1 MLIVLDVSTSI
12 RDASDFVDLCAL
24 WGYYA
29 EEHVVQTG
37 DGYLLALHRL
47 AWRKGEE
54 EQKVNIGTNSIRKPV
69 VYMHH
74 GLLMNSEVWVCLTA
88 EERCLPFKLVEKGYD
103 VWVGYAGFIGEYL
116 LISHVQ
122 FGNNR
127 GNKYSKKSVHHSPT
141 DIPFWDF
148 SMDEFAFHDIPDSIQ
163 YILDTT
169 GAPSLSYVGF
179 SQGTAQAF
187 ATLAIHPKL
196 NDQVNVFIALA
207 PAMSPAGLSNGI
219 VDALI
224 KASPQVLFLLF
235 GRRSILSSATMWQSI
250 LYPPIFVRSI
260 DIGLSFL
267 FGWHARNMST
277 SQKLA
282 AYPHLYSFTST
293 KSVVHW
299 FQIIRTKSFQM
310 YDDDVQ
316 PVLSMGSVSKY
327 TKVARFPTRNIKT
340 PIVLLYGGSDSLVDI
355 NVMLKELPAHTIA
368 TEIPHYE
375 HLDFLWARE
384 VDTLVFPHV
393 FDALESFS
401 DAEHTKEEYDR
412 YRRARHASIGAS
424 VRRPMLPPS
433 YMSEDDR
440 SPTMS
445 SYADIA
451 SVAPGPDSDALAI
464 QRNAR
469 KPDVSSPSNG
479 ARKRARVQNQY
490 EDSSESSSPV
500 EQRVKT
506 VPADES
512 PVNGDGAESPTTNRL
527 KHARSGSMGSSISF
541 GEFKGMRGI
550 SIGAGKA
557 VSGVV
562 KGVETVR
569 NMTTSSDENTNPGR
583 QKKGK
588 R

>member
-1 MLIVLDVSTSI
+1 
-12 RDASDFVDLCAL
+12 
-24 WGYYA
+24 
-29 EEHVVQTG
+29 
-37 DGYLLALHRL
+37 
-47 AWRKGEE
+47 
-54 EQKVNIGTNSIRKPV
+54 
-69 VYMHH
+69 
-74 GLLMNSEVWVCLTA
+74 
-88 EERCLPFKLVEKGYD
+88 
-103 VWVGYAGFIGEYL
+103 
-116 LISHVQ
+116 
-122 FGNNR
+122 
-127 GNKYSKKSVHHSPT
+127 
-141 DIPFWDF
+141 
-148 SMDEFAFHDIPDSIQ
+148 
-163 YILDTT
+163 
-169 GAPSLSYVGF
+169 
-179 SQGTAQAF
+179 
-187 ATLAIHPKL
+187 
-196 NDQVNVFIALA
+196 
-207 PAMSPAGLSNGI
+207 
-219 VDALI
+219 
-224 KASPQVLFLLF
+224 
-235 GRRSILSSATMWQSI
+235 
-250 LYPPIFVRSI
+250 
-260 DIGLSFL
+260 
-267 FGWHARNMST
+267 
-277 SQKLA
+277 
-282 AYPHLYSFTST
+282 
-293 KSVVHW
+293 
-299 FQIIRTKSFQM
+299 M

-355 NVMLKELPAHTIA
+355 DVMLKELPAHTIA

-464 QRNAR
+464 QRNSR
-469 KPDVSSPSNG
+469 KADVSSPGNG
-479 ARKRARVQNQY
+479 AGKRTRVQNQY

-500 EQRVKT
+500 EQRVRT

-512 PVNGDGAESPTTNRL
+512 PVNGDGAESPPANRL
-527 KHARSGSMGSSISF
+527 KQARSGSMGSSISF
-541 GEFKGMRGI
+541 GELKGMRGI

-562 KGVETVR
+562 KGVETVG
-569 NMTTSSDENTNPGR
+569 NMTTSSDENSSPGR